1 MSKEGVILY
10 YQLPSRSSANEL
22 ITIQRTFVRSD
33 KQVPIFSLENVICP
47 MLLQL
52 LVELQADA
60 HIYFGLVFFGIG
72 YPTETNIKVTEK
84 KCLNIYL

>member
-1 MSKEGVILY
+1 
-10 YQLPSRSSANEL
+10 
-22 ITIQRTFVRSD
+22 
-33 KQVPIFSLENVICP
+33 

-72 YPTETNIKVTEK
+72 YPGETTMKVSRIVQILHVLRSTCK
-84 KCLNIYL
+84 VLHRNLLQ

>member
-1 MSKEGVILY
+1 
-10 YQLPSRSSANEL
+10 
-22 ITIQRTFVRSD
+22 
-33 KQVPIFSLENVICP
+33 

-72 YPTETNIKVTEK
+72 YPGETTMKVSR
-84 KCLNIYL
+84 IVQIV